1 MGIPFRLSL
10 RFLAFISVFLTLY
23 GLLHFYAF
31 LKVQRAFALT
41 RGTDTALACLMLFML
56 FCPVIVRVT
65 ERYGVGSLTKVLAV
79 AGFVWM
85 GHLFLFVSAALLMDL
100 YGLICTAGTHLFHV
114 RPDRWVPS
122 TRFVFF
128 AALAASVLGTAYG
141 YLEAATIRKEHVT
154 IRTPKIPKAL
164 GRLRIVQISD
174 IHLGRIVGEKRL
186 ENILA
191 KVREAKPDILV
202 STGDLVDGQMDG
214 ASSLP
219 KMFRLIRAPYGRFAV
234 LGNHEFYVG
243 IERSLAFT
251 EAAGFTVLR
260 GNGVDM
266 GGVIFVAGVDDEAG
280 HRYGILRRNREEELL
295 SHVPVDRFTLLLK
308 HRPYPAQTGDR
319 RFDLQLSGH
328 THGGQIFPFSLIIKM
343 LYPVDAGVLK
353 LKNGSYLYVSRGAGT
368 WGPPIRFLAPP
379 EITIIDL
386 VYGKGQ
392 E

>member
-1 MGIPFRLSL
+1 M
-10 RFLAFISVFLTLY
+10 
-23 GLLHFYAF
+23 
-31 LKVQRAFALT
+31 T
-41 RGTDTALACLMLFML
+41 RGPGVVLACLMLFML
-56 FCPVIVRVT
+56 FCPVIVRVM
-65 ERYGVGSLTKVLAV
+65 ERHGIESLTKVLAV

-100 YGLICTAGTHLFHV
+100 YGLICTAATHLFHA
-114 RPDRWVPS
+114 RPDSWIPS
-122 TRFVFF
+122 TRVVFF
-128 AALAASVLGTAYG
+128 AAFAASVLGTGYG
-141 YLEAATIRKEHVT
+141 YLEAVTIRKEHVT
-154 IRTPKIPKAL
+154 IRTSKILNAM

-214 ASSLP
+214 ASNLP
-219 KMFRLIRAPYGRFAV
+219 KMFRLIRAPYGKFAV

-243 IERSLAFT
+243 IERSLDFT

-260 GNGVDM
+260 GNGADV

-280 HRYGILRRNREEELL
+280 HRYGILTGNREEELL
-295 SHVPVDRFTLLLK
+295 SHVPVGRFTLLLK
-308 HRPYPAQTGDR
+308 HRPYPARTVNR
-319 RFDLQLSGH
+319 HFDLQLSGH

-343 LYPVDAGVLK
+343 LYPVDAGVLR
-353 LKNGSYLYVSRGAGT
+353 LKNGSYLCVSRGAGT